1 MAACREAL
9 KERTREHVPRPWAMT
24 KNNLNTVS
32 CSVGSAPENLKKC
45 ERTRERVL
53 LDWASARSEGR
64 ARQQGIRRGAGDV
77 EREVLRE
84 TPPLARRAR
93 FAGQATLR

>member
-1 MAACREAL
+1 VAACREAL

-53 LDWASARSEGR
+53 LDWASWRSERKAAPVSKGFGG
-64 ARQQGIRRGAGDV
+64 ARGMLRNSRISHANLDV
-77 EREVLRE
+77 AIS
-84 TPPLARRAR
+84 TA
-93 FAGQATLR
+93 

>member
-45 ERTRERVL
+45 ERTREGAARLGVL
-53 LDWASARSEGR
+53 ALGAKAAPVSKGFGGARGMLRNSRISHANLDVAISTA
-64 ARQQGIRRGAGDV
+64 
-77 EREVLRE
+77 
-84 TPPLARRAR
+84 
-93 FAGQATLR
+93 